1 VTEAVVGV
9 VTAEAV
15 AVKVADVEPAA
26 MVTDA
31 GTDKAAAEDESVT
44 VAPSTGAAEVR
55 TAVQVEVAGVV
66 IVAGLHAKEEIVTSF
81 GFSVNEA
88 DFVTP
93 P

>member
-1 VTEAVVGV
+1 VTEAVVVV

-15 AVKVADVEPAA
+15 AVKVAEVEPAA

-44 VAPSTGAAEVR
+44 VAPPAGAAEVR
-55 TAVQVEVAGVV
+55 AAVQVEVAGVV
-66 IVAGLHAKEEIVTSF
+66 IVAGLQAKEEMVASL
-81 GFSVNEA
+81 GFSVSEA